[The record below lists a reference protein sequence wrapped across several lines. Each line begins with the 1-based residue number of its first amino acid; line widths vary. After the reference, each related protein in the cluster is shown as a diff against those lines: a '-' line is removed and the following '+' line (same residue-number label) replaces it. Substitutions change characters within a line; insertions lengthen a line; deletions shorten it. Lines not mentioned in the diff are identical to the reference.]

1 MKINKKV
8 LLGSAVAALLSSGA
22 VANAQAVTSEDTV
35 WQARTVEEVKQDL
48 VYQSENEISYS
59 VKYGDTL
66 GVISEA
72 INVPLDYLAIINE
85 IENVDLIF
93 PKTILMTTYN
103 VDNRADSIT
112 VEAPSGDIVE
122 VELPA
127 EDSTTEDLEVS
138 FVSETV
144 VEEIEEAEVET
155 TEEAELV
162 GVAPAAEF
170 LVEEAEDTVSTL
182 NYVESQLGQP
192 VNNTIEF
199 AAESV
204 EFDQEIQAGL
214 DQDAEIV
221 EEDLAAPNLMTEDT
235 AVEFEEVTPVI
246 EEVVEVPQTIEE
258 APQAVETP
266 QALEPVEETYQ
277 EVVEAPQALEPVE
290 TPQAVDEVPQT
301 IEETPEVVDLMPEP
315 TPEPEPAPEPEP
327 TPEPVQEPVVT
338 DPYANPQ
345 NAGLTENA
353 ASFKEEVTAVYGVED
368 FSLVRPGD
376 PGDHG
381 SGRAVDFMVYSDAA
395 LGNQIAD
402 YSISNMA
409 ANGISYVIW
418 QQQIY
423 GDWNQQWVGMEDR
436 GSITANHYDHVHVS
450 FH

>member
-93 PKTILMTTYN
+93 PKTILTTTYN

-138 FVSETV
+138 FVSEIV

-246 EEVVEVPQTIEE
+246 EEVVEVPQTIE
-258 APQAVETP
+258 
-266 QALEPVEETYQ
+266 
-277 EVVEAPQALEPVE
+277 EAPQALEPVE

-423 GDWNQQWVGMEDR
+423 GDGNQQWVGMEDR

>member
-93 PKTILMTTYN
+93 PKTILTTTYN

-127 EDSTTEDLEVS
+127 EDSNAEDLEVS

-246 EEVVEVPQTIEE
+246 EEVVEVPQTIE
-258 APQAVETP
+258 
-266 QALEPVEETYQ
+266 
-277 EVVEAPQALEPVE
+277 EAPQALEPVE